1 MPKRRVLLWLSWFA
15 VSLAARADSPAAS
28 PAITVTPLFKTTTSW
43 DGTPLH
49 YPEGQAEIT
58 AQEVTLAPGAETGW
72 HLHPAPAFGLIL
84 DGEWT
89 VMLKDGRTKVLRRG
103 DGIAEVVDTLHNGR
117 NSGTVPARLLVF
129 YAGVVGQTLSQK
141 APTPTPP

>member
-1 MPKRRVLLWLSWFA
+1 MRRFRLLLLLPL
-15 VSLAARADSPAAS
+15 LAAVAAGAAEPAP
-28 PAITVTPLFKTTTSW
+28 PAIAVTPLFKTTSSW

-89 VMLKDGRTKVLRRG
+89 VTLKDGRTKTLRRG
-103 DGIAEVVDTLHNGR
+103 DGIVEVVDTLHNGR
-117 NSGTVPARLLVF
+117 NSGSVPARLLVF

-141 APTPTPP
+141 APAAVP